1 MKSIKD
7 RNHYTLFAEIFDFPE
22 LDYITKVNAIQL
34 DLNKNY
40 PEAAEWLEPFTAN
53 ILLMKTIHHE
63 ELFIRSFDVQAVTTL
78 DVGYVMFGDDYKRGQ
93 LLVNLNREH
102 REVQND
108 CGTELSDN
116 LANVLRL
123 LPKMAHSSIRSE
135 LVQRIIAP
143 ALVKMIHTF
152 DPKQMEIQDKFYRG
166 KHKTIIDRPI
176 ADYLIYRRALK
187 ALLVVLVKDF
197 GAYEENEEQKTSD
210 FLRNI
215 ATEVKL
221 EG

>member
-1 MKSIKD
+1 MI
-7 RNHYTLFAEIFDFPE
+7 NFNIEHYALFADIFDFPE
-22 LDYITKVNAIQL
+22 ADYIGKVKAVQDFL
-34 DLNKNY
+34 DANY
-40 PEAAEWLEPFTAN
+40 PESAKWLEPFTTN
-53 ILLMKTIHHE
+53 IAMMKTIHHE

-123 LPKMAHSSIRSE
+123 IPQMDDDAIRRE
-135 LVQRIIAP
+135 LVQKIIAP
-143 ALVKMIHTF
+143 ALKKMIHTF
-152 DPKQMEIQDKFYRG
+152 DPKQMEIQDKFYQG
-166 KHKTIIDRPI
+166 KHKTIIERPI

-187 ALLVVLVKDF
+187 ALLSVLVKDF
-197 GAYEENEEQKTSD
+197 GAFETVEEFKTSD

-215 ATEVKL
+215 STEVKL

>member
-1 MKSIKD
+1 MKNQEIK
-7 RNHYTLFAEIFDFPE
+7 HYALFAGIFDFPE
-22 LDYITKVNAIQL
+22 LDYITRVKAIQVF
-34 DLNKNY
+34 LNNNY
-40 PEAAEWLEPFTAN
+40 PAAAEWLEPFTAN
-53 ILLMKTIHHE
+53 IIMMKTVHHE

-123 LPKMAHSSIRSE
+123 LPKMSHDSIRLE
-135 LVQRIIAP
+135 LVQKIIAP
-143 ALVKMIHTF
+143 ALKKMIHTF
-152 DPKQMEIQDKFYRG
+152 DPKQMELQDKFYQG
-166 KHKTIIDRPI
+166 KHKTIIERPI

-187 ALLVVLVKDF
+187 ALLSVLIEDF
-197 GAYEENEEQKTSD
+197 GEIVRTEEEKKTSD